1 MSSLVEISA
10 QIRHDMSSSQPSA
23 IASNYL
29 PADWFNRSSQKVAKD
44 LIGCT
49 FVRQVP
55 TEAGIE
61 TIRGKIVETEAYETG
76 DPAMYAYENKT
87 PRNAVV
93 HGPAGF
99 IYIYRIYR
107 QYYCFNIVTDAD
119 GVPSTILIRAVELE
133 HWPSWVPPKK
143 EKLERLGAGP
153 GKFCIACNL
162 DESLKGLP
170 VHPSSGIWVEPR
182 TAKVEQQIASHA
194 AAITQTMRI
203 GLSKG
208 ADIPW
213 RWYLEDSPSVSKRAT
228 KKRKVSEVIQPDL
241 NLSVES

>member
-1 MSSLVEISA
+1 MPA
-10 QIRHDMSSSQPSA
+10 P
-23 IASNYL
+23 NYL
-29 PADWFNRSSQKVAKD
+29 SADWFNRSSQKVAVD

-55 TEAGIE
+55 TEEGNE

-76 DPAMYAYENKT
+76 DPAMYAYERKT

-99 IYIYRIYR
+99 VYIYRIYR
-107 QYYCFNIVTDAD
+107 QYHCFNIVTDGD

-133 HWPSWVPPKK
+133 SWPSWVPPKK

-153 GKFCIACNL
+153 GKFCIAYNM
-162 DESLKGLP
+162 DESIKGIP
-170 VHPSSGIWVEPR
+170 VCPDSGLWVEPR
-182 TAKVEQQIASHA
+182 SLELEQQIASNP
-194 AAITQTMRI
+194 AAITQTTRI

-208 ADIPW
+208 VDIPW
-213 RWYLEDSPSVSKRAT
+213 RWYLEDSPSVSKRAP
-228 KKRKVSEVIQPDL
+228 KKQKVSDVIQQNLD
-241 NLSVES
+241 LSVG

>member
-1 MSSLVEISA
+1 MSSY
-10 QIRHDMSSSQPSA
+10 QPNA

-29 PADWFNRSSQKVAKD
+29 PADWFNRSSQAVAVD
-44 LIGCT
+44 LVGCT

-55 TEAGIE
+55 TETGSE
-61 TIRGKIVETEAYETG
+61 TIRGKIIETEAYETG
-76 DPAMYAYENKT
+76 DPAMYAYETKT

-107 QYYCFNIVTDAD
+107 QYHCFNIVTDKD
-119 GVPSTILIRAVELE
+119 GVPSTILIRAVELD

-153 GKFCIACNL
+153 GKFCIACKL
-162 DESLKGLP
+162 DESLKGKP
-170 VHPSSGIWVEPR
+170 VHPNSGIWVEPR
-182 TAKVEQQIASHA
+182 TASVKQQIANHP
-194 AAITQTMRI
+194 AAITQTTRI

-213 RWYLEDSPSVSKRAT
+213 RWYLEDSPSVSKKAT
-228 KKRKVSEVIQPDL
+228 KKQKASDIIQPNL
-241 NLSVES
+241 NLSIEE